1 MSKMATE
8 NEYVNNLFREIEM
21 LNENEKFSEI
31 NDEKLPVGLF
41 REIETEL
48 LDLLLLN
55 EGSES
60 DDETDGPMQFIRNIV
75 ETVKRDFGG
84 VVEDGERKTFLNILT
99 KIFATLLS
107 VKADN
112 IEKIVKLIKLS
123 VSTVIKTWS

>member
-1 MSKMATE
+1 MATE

-60 DDETDGPMQFIRNIV
+60 DDETDGPMQFI
-75 ETVKRDFGG
+75 
-84 VVEDGERKTFLNILT
+84 
-99 KIFATLLS
+99 
-107 VKADN
+107 
-112 IEKIVKLIKLS
+112 
-123 VSTVIKTWS
+123 

>member
-1 MSKMATE
+1 MATE

-41 REIETEL
+41 REIETQL

-84 VVEDGERKTFLNILT
+84 VVEDGE
-99 KIFATLLS
+99 
-107 VKADN
+107 
-112 IEKIVKLIKLS
+112 
-123 VSTVIKTWS
+123 